1 MRRLGTGV
9 VRTGASCNRR
19 GIYSCLRC
27 KICFCDKHV
36 LGKINANVP
45 KGELPKC
52 KKCSFQLQET
62 VDLSMSS
69 TCITCLVHVIPRAVP
84 LLASPAML
92 PPLCDAV
99 SAR

>member
-1 MRRLGTGV
+1 MRRLDTCV
-9 VRTGASCNRR
+9 VYTGASCNRR

-69 TCITCLVHVIPRAVP
+69 TYITCLVDAIA
-84 LLASPAML
+84 LGSPAML
-92 PPLCDAV
+92 PPLRDAV
-99 SAR
+99 SVR